1 VTRTPGQRFRKP
13 LLYPPELRGQ
23 GAVLEIYALFCFSTN
38 HLAHSTSALHS
49 DSCGRSVNP
58 ESALLPL
65 WLKLAY
71 TGFLAVMIPT
81 YALRAAAGLS
91 NFLWFSD
98 IAVIVTGVALW
109 LESSFLASMMAVA
122 VLLPEVLWNIS
133 VASRVLVGR
142 TVYGIAEYMFHSHE
156 HWYLRALS
164 LFHVFM
170 PVVLVWML
178 AVLGYDERALVAQ
191 TLFAAVVFVVSYLVT
206 QPRFNINRVFGPG
219 SLPQR
224 RLHPVGYLMLVILLW
239 PLLVYVP
246 THFVL
251 KALFGQ

>member
-1 VTRTPGQRFRKP
+1 
-13 LLYPPELRGQ
+13 
-23 GAVLEIYALFCFSTN
+23 
-38 HLAHSTSALHS
+38 
-49 DSCGRSVNP
+49 VNP

-81 YALRAAAGLS
+81 YALRAVAGPS

-98 IAVIVTGVALW
+98 IALIVTGVALW
-109 LESSFLASMMAVA
+109 LENSLLVSMMAVA
-122 VLLPEVLWNIS
+122 VLLVEVLWNLS
-133 VASRVLVGR
+133 VASRVVIGR
-142 TVYGIAEYMFHSHE
+142 SIYGIGDYMFDPNE
-156 HWYLRALS
+156 HWYLRTLS

-178 AVLGYDERALVAQ
+178 IVLGYDERALVAQ
-191 TLFAAVVFVVSYLVT
+191 TLLSAVVFGVTYIVSD
-206 QPRFNINRVFGPG
+206 PRYNINRVFGPG

-224 RLHPVGYLMLVILLW
+224 RLHPLAYLAVLMLLW

-246 THFVL
+246 THVVL
-251 KALFGQ
+251 TTLFAR

>member
-1 VTRTPGQRFRKP
+1 
-13 LLYPPELRGQ
+13 
-23 GAVLEIYALFCFSTN
+23 
-38 HLAHSTSALHS
+38 
-49 DSCGRSVNP
+49 VNP

-98 IAVIVTGVALW
+98 IAVIVIGVALW
-109 LESSFLASMMAVA
+109 LESSLLASMMAVA
-122 VLLPEVLWNIS
+122 VLFPELLWNVS
-133 VASRVLVGR
+133 VASRVVVGR
-142 TVYGIAEYMFHSHE
+142 PIYGIGDYMFDPNE
-156 HWYLRALS
+156 RWYLRTLS

-170 PVVLVWML
+170 PVVLVWTL
-178 AVLGYDERALVAQ
+178 AVLGYDERALVAV
-191 TLFAAVVFVVSYLVT
+191 TLLSVVVFVVSYLVT
-206 QPRFNINRVFGPG
+206 QPRYNINRVFGPG
-219 SLPQR
+219 SLPQQ

-251 KALFGQ
+251 KALFGR